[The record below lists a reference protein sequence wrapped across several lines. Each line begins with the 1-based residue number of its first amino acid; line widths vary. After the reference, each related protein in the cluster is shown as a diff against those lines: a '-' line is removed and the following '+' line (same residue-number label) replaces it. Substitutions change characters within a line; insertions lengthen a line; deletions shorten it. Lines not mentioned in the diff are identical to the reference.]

1 MSPEDSYS
9 QLIQQAQKALKA
21 GDLQT
26 ARHFAQKAAQLAPEK
41 EDSWLVLAAVASP
54 RASLEYL
61 NRALEIN
68 PNSQRARKGM
78 HWAIQRLRTNPTNPA
93 LSPGSLVGT
102 EIIQPAREALVQRRS
117 ASTPWFVALMIF
129 ILGVTIWFIYPMFL
143 ASVRADQ
150 PLGLAQRI
158 EKATRTPL
166 PLPTDTPTET
176 QTPLPLPT
184 ATDTPTPLPTA
195 TDTETPWPT
204 DTPLPAPTNTEEAAL
219 EPEPTRGP
227 DGQHGLPDV
236 ERGERWI
243 DVDLSQQRVFAYEG
257 DQIVNTFRVSTGT
270 SRTPTVTGQYKIYVK
285 YRAANMS
292 GPGYFLPDVPYV
304 MYFYKGYGLH
314 GTYWHSNFG
323 TPMSH
328 GCVNLKTK
336 EAKWLF
342 DWASVGTL
350 VYVHR

>member
-1 MSPEDSYS
+1 MSPDDSYP
-9 QLIQQAQKALKA
+9 QYLQQAQSALKA
-21 GDLQT
+21 GDLLS

-41 EDSWLVLAAVASP
+41 EDPWLILAAVASP

-61 NRALEIN
+61 KRALEIN
-68 PNSQRARKGM
+68 PDSLRARKGM
-78 HWAIQRLRTNPTNPA
+78 HWAIQRLRTSQTNP
-93 LSPGSLVGT
+93 SPPPGTQVGSM
-102 EIIQPAREALVQRRS
+102 IAQPAREALVQKQS
-117 ASTPWFVALMIF
+117 ASIPWFFAVMILT
-129 ILGVTIWFIYPMFL
+129 LGVTLWFIYPMF
-143 ASVRADQ
+143 STSEHTRQ
-150 PLGLAQRI
+150 PLALAQRI
-158 EKATRTPL
+158 EKATRTS
-166 PLPTDTPTET
+166 LPTDAPTATLTP
-176 QTPLPLPT
+176 PPLPT
-184 ATDTPTPLPTA
+184 ATDTPTALPTA
-195 TDTETPWPT
+195 TDTATPLPT
-204 DTPLPAPTNTEEAAL
+204 DTPLPVPTDSNEASQ

-227 DGQHGLPDV
+227 DGQRGLPDV
-236 ERGERWI
+236 EPGERWI

-257 DQIVNTFRVSTGT
+257 DQIVNIFRVSTGT
-270 SRTPTVTGQYKIYVK
+270 SQTPTITGQYKIYVK

-342 DWASVGTL
+342 DWASVGTV